1 MQKTKPSRSSLRS
14 PPTSKEHRYIPA
26 IFLDDFGISRKLS
39 VTSASSFSKKKLAA
53 AACRT
58 VRLADAELDR
68 AMRDGDRETAL
79 AIRRLR
85 KRERAADRSISSFFR
100 RRIKTVEPQ
109 IEKIE
114 HQPKA
119 KVTSRW
125 PFREVALPRYSAV
138 VCDSQKRRGV
148 FMRVQY
154 YGAKT
159 SRPGVAMR
167 ACKYIF
173 RGCALDE
180 AGQPMFESNLGL
192 SVEEA
197 LCGFDHVEQINRS
210 AQKNAKVAFH
220 TVLALDYRWSKEQQ
234 FQAAREWAEESF
246 GKHGLPYAIALH
258 EPDPDGDPRN
268 WHAHIISSY
277 RPMAR
282 VGQNEWDVGEALR
295 TDLDNPES
303 MQLLRENFARV
314 MTRMSLEA
322 GQCERYTALSHAA
335 RGLPVIPQQHLGEAR
350 TRMARAG
357 EFVAAN
363 EENHNRAA
371 RSSAALAHMELQR
384 VNANIQKQTG
394 RLRAAMNRV
403 ATAIESPRLPSRLIV
418 ASKLTLP
425 VIQPRPALQR
435 ATLFAAV
442 VSPPR
447 PINVSSIQVS
457 SRQTT
462 SEIPPLC
469 TVEIANLRF
478 PSTAFHGSGFSLP
491 ASPSRGTRM
500 LAKAA
505 QITAPDMPTL
515 APQSLNFTC
524 PKSLIGPVPPILNMD
539 EFPRPA
545 RVLNVEEEVHNPS
558 VRNDTV
564 PFGPAPTGNAAVPLE
579 LSHLMARLRKR
590 KRLVRR
596 LNDGFKLPADMLNEI
611 GVAAEQLTTPAAQD
625 LLRAEYLQQRDDLRR
640 LARHLAALPSD
651 LYAVTNG
658 WRAHQDA
665 PRDIREQ
672 LDLWLG
678 EPRVQ
683 AAWSKL
689 VTMHEVERDSAEH
702 TQRAN
707 LLRDQIY
714 RNSSQKPPPL
724 GDDHTAPLGAAITTA
739 VAEPKE
745 EKETRSGSRSDDD
758 APRPAGKPFTDFDP
772 GR

>member
-1 MQKTKPSRSSLRS
+1 M
-14 PPTSKEHRYIPA
+14 
-26 IFLDDFGISRKLS
+26 
-39 VTSASSFSKKKLAA
+39 TSASSFSKKKLAA
-53 AACRT
+53 AARRT

-119 KVTSRW
+119 KITSRW

-138 VCDSQKRRGV
+138 VFDSQKRRGV

-159 SRPGVAMR
+159 SRPGVAIR

-180 AGQPMFESNLGL
+180 AGRPMFESNLGL

-210 AQKNAKVAFH
+210 AQKNAKVVFH

-258 EPDPDGDPRN
+258 EPDADGDPRN
-268 WHAHIISSY
+268 WHAHVISSY

-282 VGQNEWDVGEALR
+282 VGQNEWEVGEALR

-314 MTRMSLEA
+314 MTRVSLEA

-357 EFVAAN
+357 EFVPAN

-371 RSSAALAHMELQR
+371 RSIAALAHMELQR
-384 VNANIQKQTG
+384 VNADIQRQTG

-403 ATAIESPRLPSRLIV
+403 ATAIKSPRVPSRLIV
-418 ASKLTLP
+418 ASKFTLP

-435 ATLFAAV
+435 AAPIAAA

-478 PSTAFHGSGFSLP
+478 PSTTLQGSGFPLP
-491 ASPSRGTRM
+491 ASLSEETRM
-500 LAKAA
+500 PAKTTP
-505 QITAPDMPTL
+505 ISAPDVPSL
-515 APQSLNFTC
+515 SPQSFSFIC
-524 PKSLIGPVPPILNMD
+524 PKSLTGPVPPLLIMD

-545 RVLNVEEEVHNPS
+545 RILDVEEEVHKPA

-564 PFGPAPTGNAAVPLE
+564 PFGPAPSGNAAVPLE
-579 LSHLMARLRKR
+579 LSHLMAQLRTR

-596 LNDGFKLPADMLNEI
+596 LSHAFELPTDMLDEI
-611 GVAAEQLTTPAAQD
+611 GVTAEQLATPAAQG
-625 LLRAEYLQQRDDLRR
+625 LLRTEYLQQRDDLRR
-640 LARHLAALPSD
+640 LARHLAARPSD

-665 PRDIREQ
+665 PHDIREQ

-683 AAWSKL
+683 AALSKL
-689 VTMHEVERDSAEH
+689 VTMHEVEHDSAEH

-707 LLRDQIY
+707 LLRDLIY
-714 RNSSQKPPPL
+714 RNSSRKPAPQ
-724 GDDHTAPLGAAITTA
+724 GDDHAAPLGAIVTTA
-739 VAEPKE
+739 VAEPKAD
-745 EKETRSGSRSDDD
+745 KETLSRSRSDDE
-758 APRPAGKPFTDFDP
+758 APHNAGKQFSDFDP